1 MLGPVCPLP
10 LIRRAGVWVLDAST
24 ELRANGHRHHG
35 ESPGLGH
42 RALDYGSHS
51 ALTCYVIQSP
61 VLSLSVL
68 QLPQLRNSLALGEWE
83 LKSEACLIEFLSS
96 CSLRL
101 HQDTC
106 DGLCAWC
113 VWGEEWLERVVLGPQ
128 NQPSGLFFPFSAH
141 PVSMVPGKAM

>member
-42 RALDYGSHS
+42 RAPDYGSHS

-68 QLPQLRNSLALGEWE
+68 QLPQLRNSLALGGWE

-101 HQDTC
+101 HQDT
-106 DGLCAWC
+106 
-113 VWGEEWLERVVLGPQ
+113 
-128 NQPSGLFFPFSAH
+128 
-141 PVSMVPGKAM
+141 